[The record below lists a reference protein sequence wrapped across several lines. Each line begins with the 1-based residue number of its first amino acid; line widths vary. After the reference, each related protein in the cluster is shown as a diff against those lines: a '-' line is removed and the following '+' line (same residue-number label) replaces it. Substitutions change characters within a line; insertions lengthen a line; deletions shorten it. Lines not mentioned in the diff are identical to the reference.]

1 MFWAREGTEIGIIR
15 QSPERVWIDIPLGHD
30 RAMSGFNVL
39 TVSVD
44 KHDLQK
50 AIERWQAQDTPVTQ
64 SGAEFL
70 SHNEVK
76 RKESHT

>member
-1 MFWAREGTEIGIIR
+1 MFWARQGAKIEINA
-15 QSPERVWIDIPLGHD
+15 QSPERVWLDIPLGD
-30 RAMSGFNVL
+30 ERSQSQFNVL
-39 TVSVD
+39 QVSVD

-70 SHNEVK
+70 SHNEV
-76 RKESHT
+76 RKGESHG